1 MENQHNPNI
10 TYYSQRI
17 GSLSDAAVGMRIREA
32 RKSMYMTQSELA
44 DYLGVS
50 TSYVSCLE
58 RGARPLTHN
67 ITLSLLR
74 CLNVSYDYL
83 VMGNYPNDTGFISSV
98 CEASSYDERL
108 KLERLLEQCTK
119 SEYEMCYKL
128 CSAYLEASRVEKGSK
143 HSSTPKPKSS
153 AKRKIK

>member
-10 TYYSQRI
+10 TYYSQKA
-17 GSLSDAAVGMRIREA
+17 GSLSDEAVGMRIREA
-32 RKSMYMTQSELA
+32 RKSMFMTQGELA
-44 DYLGVS
+44 NHLGVS

-58 RGARPLTHN
+58 SGKRPLTHN
-67 ITLSLLR
+67 ITMTLLR

-83 VMGNYPNDTGFISSV
+83 VLGKYPTDMGFISSV
-98 CEASSYDERL
+98 CEASAYDSRL

-128 CSAYLEASRVEKGSK
+128 CSAYLETSRTPKPPK
-143 HSSTPKPKSS
+143 HSSAKSPI
-153 AKRKIK
+153 KRKIK